1 MLDVTL
7 DLLKAGLKSDP
18 SLTPVDRSRLLALLK
33 SGSVPAPRQEVGPK
47 ILTRRAVAEMLS
59 RSIRTVDSLAS
70 AGALP
75 RVRLPGRTRA
85 CGFTAESV
93 ERLLMAGG
101 MA

>member
-1 MLDVTL
+1 MNTQALELARVAI
-7 DLLKAGLKSDP
+7 AGLSRK
-18 SLTPVDRSRLLALLK
+18 DRVALL
-33 SGSVPAPRQEVGPK
+33 SELVPNNAAAAPRQEVGPK

-59 RSIRTVDSLAS
+59 RSIRTVDSLAKS
-70 AGALP
+70 GALP
-75 RVRLPGRTRA
+75 RIRLPGRSRA